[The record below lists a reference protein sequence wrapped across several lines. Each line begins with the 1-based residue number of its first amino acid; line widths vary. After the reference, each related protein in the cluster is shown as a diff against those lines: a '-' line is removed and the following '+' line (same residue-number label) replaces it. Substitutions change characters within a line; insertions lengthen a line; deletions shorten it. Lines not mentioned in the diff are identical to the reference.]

1 MNKILFATVITLA
14 ALLTG
19 CPSLPTKE
27 YDQATAMKGKIEKY
41 KLDEYAQEDVD
52 AANKKY
58 EESKALYE
66 KKDNSKSKKSLD
78 ETNKMYQDIYDKT
91 MPLATTDK
99 KQATDGNIDEAKS
112 LKAQKKFQKEYDAAL
127 AKYEEGKKAEA
138 AKDYEK
144 AYQAYADSIKI
155 LEEINAVTKE
165 NKQKAETVLNKVKDT
180 KTTLDE
186 KLAEIE
192 TIPAGE

>member
-1 MNKILFATVITLA
+1 MNKILSAAVILMA

-99 KQATDGNIDEAKS
+99 KEATDEYISEADS
-112 LKAQKKFQKEYDAAL
+112 LKAHKKFQKEYAAAV
-127 AKYEEGKKAEA
+127 AKYEEGKAAEA
-138 AKDYEK
+138 AGDFEK
-144 AYQAYADSIKI
+144 AYQAYADSITI

-165 NKQKAETVLNKVKDT
+165 NKQKAESALNKVKDT
-180 KTTLDE
+180 KTSLDE
-186 KLAEIE
+186 KLSELE
-192 TIPAGE
+192 TIPEGE

>member
-1 MNKILFATVITLA
+1 MNKILTAAVVLLAVI
-14 ALLTG
+14 LTA

-41 KLDEYAQEDVD
+41 NLDEYAEEDVD

-78 ETNKMYQDIYDKT
+78 ETNKMYKDIYDKT
-91 MPLATTDK
+91 MPLATTEK
-99 KQATDGNIDEAKS
+99 KDATDDYITEADA
-112 LKAQKKFQKEYDAAL
+112 LKAHKKFQKEYAAAV
-127 AKYEEGKKAEA
+127 AKYDEGKKAEA
-138 AKDYEK
+138 AGDYEK
-144 AYQAYADSIKI
+144 AYQAYADSITI

-165 NKQKAETVLNKVKDT
+165 NKQKAETALDKVKDK
-180 KTTLDE
+180 KTSLDE
-186 KLAEIE
+186 KLAELE
-192 TIPAGE
+192 TIPEGE